1 MRSWESEKPRVSSLP
16 PYSHRGLQILFKD
29 LFRFLLV
36 YVLFMIGYA
45 SGEPRGPR
53 WAWRGWYW
61 GWSSRHGVWRRISSV
76 CRVLIVCLALS

>member
-1 MRSWESEKPRVSSLP
+1 MRSWESKKPRVSSLP

-45 SGEPRGPR
+45 SGEPRGPGGPGGGGTGAGAAAICVR
-53 WAWRGWYW
+53 K
-61 GWSSRHGVWRRISSV
+61 RISSV
-76 CRVLIVCLALS
+76 CKVLIVCLALS